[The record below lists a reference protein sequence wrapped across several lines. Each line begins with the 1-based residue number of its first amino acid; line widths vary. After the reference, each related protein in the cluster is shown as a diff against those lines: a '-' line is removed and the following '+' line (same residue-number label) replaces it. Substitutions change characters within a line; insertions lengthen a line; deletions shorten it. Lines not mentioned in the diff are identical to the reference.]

1 MVTDYH
7 EQQMNYEAPTIEDFG
22 TLAELT
28 EGQADGDYTD
38 RAFPIMTPRSDL
50 TFS

>member
-1 MVTDYH
+1 MS
-7 EQQMNYEAPTIEDFG
+7 YETPTIEDFG

-28 EGQADGDYTD
+28 AGQSDGDYTD
-38 RAFPIMTPRSDL
+38 RAFPIMTPRSAL